1 MFKFI
6 NRIQN
11 SGEET
16 RKVWMFVSSAITM
29 AVVVALW
36 LIYLNFTIA
45 GAEPLPS
52 GFAGT
57 DSARDSRPMT
67 QDSLKNDPGVF
78 AIFSAGV
85 KTIYDQVRTKV
96 FEATNNIAI
105 ENIDRNFQ
113 VDDLEPIP
121 ATKLP

>member
-1 MFKFI
+1 
-6 NRIQN
+6 
-11 SGEET
+11 
-16 RKVWMFVSSAITM
+16 MFVSSAITM